1 MRTDFATIDE
11 YIRSFPAPTR
21 KILNGLRAVMRKA
34 APHASEKISYGIP
47 TLFQNGNLV
56 HYAAYAKHIG
66 LYGAPHA
73 PKAFARRLEKYRT
86 GKGTLQFPI
95 DQPIPLELVRQIVER
110 RVEENSAKSRR

>member
-1 MRTDFATIDE
+1 MRTAFATIDE

-34 APHASEKISYGIP
+34 APHA
-47 TLFQNGNLV
+47 
-56 HYAAYAKHIG
+56 
-66 LYGAPHA
+66 
-73 PKAFARRLEKYRT
+73 PKAFARKLEQYRT

>member
-1 MRTDFATIDE
+1 MKSYTSIDQ

-21 KILNGLRAVMRKA
+21 KILKELRAVMRKA
-34 APHASEKISYGIP
+34 APQAGEKISYGIP
-47 TLFQNGNLV
+47 TLFQDGNLV

-73 PKAFARRLEKYRT
+73 PKVFARKLEKYRT

-95 DQPIPLELVRQIVER
+95 GQPIPMELVRQIVER
-110 RVEENSAKSRR
+110 RVKENSAKSRK